1 MFLIK
6 AILITF
12 LIIYVIG
19 FLFKLWIK
27 YFLKKAVKN
36 MTNQG
41 NPNRKEGEVTVE
53 YKNDNKKF
61 NSDIGEY
68 VDYEEIKE

>member
-6 AILITF
+6 FILITF
-12 LIIYVIG
+12 LVIYVIG
-19 FLFKLWIK
+19 FLFKLWLK
-27 YFLKKAVKN
+27 YFLKKTVKN
-36 MTNQG
+36 MTNQ
-41 NPNRKEGEVTVE
+41 NQTNKKEGEVTVE

-68 VDYEEIKE
+68 VDYEEVKE

>member
-6 AILITF
+6 FILITF
-12 LIIYVIG
+12 LVIYVIG

-27 YFLKKAVKN
+27 MFLKKAVKN
-36 MTNQG
+36 MNNQSQ
-41 NPNRKEGEVTVE
+41 PIKKEGEVTVE

-61 NSDIGEY
+61 KSDDGEY
-68 VDYEEIKE
+68 VDYEEVK

>member
-6 AILITF
+6 VILITF
-12 LIIYVIG
+12 LVIYIIG

-27 YFLKKAVKN
+27 MFLKKAVKN

-41 NPNRKEGEVTVE
+41 QPHRKEGEVTVE
-53 YKNDNKKF
+53 YKDNNKKF

-68 VDYEEIKE
+68 VDYEEVK